1 MSLWRVKL
9 RLGLTASIARKRSHR
24 RLGCPGLNLGD
35 LVQLKSGGQAM
46 MIVRF
51 VDGRAKAVWFAYG
64 NDRSQFF
71 ATHALKTAV
80 LTEEKAARSGA
91 NAARRPS
98 W

>member
-1 MSLWRVKL
+1 
-9 RLGLTASIARKRSHR
+9 
-24 RLGCPGLNLGD
+24 
-35 LVQLKSGGQAM
+35 M
-46 MIVRF
+46 MIERF